1 MAMEPN
7 GRVFVDNLNFLDCS
21 KVSDGASGIA
31 ICSEEG
37 LKKMGVD
44 KSEAVE
50 VISFV
55 QSVRDITKDPTD
67 LTELEAIKY
76 AANKA
81 LEEAGISVHQLA
93 TAEVHDCFSIA
104 GILSVEALGLAKPG
118 EGCDYVYEGNTAR
131 DGVMPINTSGGLI
144 GWGHP
149 TGGTGV
155 HQAVTIWQQLTAR
168 AGDYQVNIPSDRPY
182 GMTIN
187 MGGDDVT
194 ISAIVYKRG

>member
-1 MAMEPN
+1 
-7 GRVFVDNLNFLDCS
+7 VV
-21 KVSDGASGIA
+21 
-31 ICSEEG
+31 CSEEG
-37 LKKMGVD
+37 LKRIGVD

-55 QSVRDITKDPTD
+55 QSVRNITEDPTD

-81 LEEAGISVHQLA
+81 IAEAGISVHQIG

-104 GILSVEALGLAKPG
+104 GILTVEALGLANPG
-118 EGCDYVYEGNTAR
+118 EGCDYVAAGKTAR
-131 DGVMPINTSGGLI
+131 NGEFPINTSGGLI

-149 TGGTGV
+149 TGATGV
-155 HQAVTIWQQLTAR
+155 HQAVTIWQQLTGR
-168 AGDYQVNIPSDRPY
+168 AGKYQVNIDASRPY
-182 GMTIN
+182 GITIN